1 MGGRQ
6 RDMVTEMKLLFKK
19 LMKPAVLEHLM
30 KNMGRLQIREF
41 MVIETV
47 GKRKDFQDVSLIEKR
62 VFTQILMT
70 IIT

>member
-6 RDMVTEMKLLFKK
+6 RDIVTEMKLLFKK

-70 IIT
+70 HNT

>member
-1 MGGRQ
+1 MGGRE
-6 RDMVTEMKLLFKK
+6 RDIVTEMKLFFKK